1 MIPRRRNLLL
11 AAGVLTAVTCCGWA
25 AAGFDPG
32 PPRTKP
38 SKPVKKGR
46 AKGFGAAPA
55 AGTRRVSREEQRR
68 QQRLG
73 KDPSM
78 NDARKV
84 LLSETAEQRFS
95 LGEAAI
101 DLVIPAY
108 VLDIS
113 RFTREVEAGAGTVSD
128 IVWPA
133 EQVLAEILL
142 QRKELWQGRGLCEIG
157 AGLGLAGIAAA
168 KLGAPKVL
176 ISDRDSLVLELSKQS
191 AQRNG
196 VADRVTTA
204 AFDWSDKD
212 SWPPPFGGM
221 IAAADVLYDKE
232 VVAWLVDLII
242 HFAGPALLMEPDNI
256 ERRQLGS
263 VSYFEEIARSRGLAV
278 KTEKALHKTRLFLSF
293 ALLMHGIVSFN
304 IEVEYEADWTQEE
317 GDGAA
322 ALRPAETGR
331 AIFCGSSDV
340 STATSSSAWPEDL
353 QERLDA
359 EEDEVLI
366 RQKEL
371 TGRSDRRSRKCGHH
385 RDLPEEV
392 TGQSDAAQP
401 QVRILVRSAVAEP
414 KPCDEGRPAK
424 KSVPRHQQEEDPWV
438 SGLDPWAAAKLPR
451 GTQKAQASEP
461 RRASAPTG
469 KGRRGNGR
477 N

>member
-1 MIPRRRNLLL
+1 M
-11 AAGVLTAVTCCGWA
+11 AAGVLTAMSCFGWA

-55 AGTRRVSREEQRR
+55 ASGTRRVSREEQRR

-95 LGEAAI
+95 LGEADI

-113 RFTREVEAGAGTVSD
+113 RFAREVEAGAGTVSD

-142 QRKELWQGRGLCEIG
+142 QRKELWQARGLCEIG

-176 ISDRDSLVLELSKQS
+176 ISDRDSLVLGLSKQS

-212 SWPPPFGGM
+212 SWPPAFGGM

-242 HFAGPALLMEPDNI
+242 HFAGPALLMEPDNV

-278 KTEKALHKTRLFLSF
+278 KTETCFSPSQPSSPM
-293 ALLMHGIVSFN
+293 LLISVDQA
-304 IEVEYEADWTQEE
+304 V
-317 GDGAA
+317 
-322 ALRPAETGR
+322 
-331 AIFCGSSDV
+331 
-340 STATSSSAWPEDL
+340 ATS
-353 QERLDA
+353 R
-359 EEDEVLI
+359 
-366 RQKEL
+366 
-371 TGRSDRRSRKCGHH
+371 
-385 RDLPEEV
+385 
-392 TGQSDAAQP
+392 
-401 QVRILVRSAVAEP
+401 
-414 KPCDEGRPAK
+414 
-424 KSVPRHQQEEDPWV
+424 
-438 SGLDPWAAAKLPR
+438 
-451 GTQKAQASEP
+451 
-461 RRASAPTG
+461 
-469 KGRRGNGR
+469 
-477 N
+477 

>member
-1 MIPRRRNLLL
+1 
-11 AAGVLTAVTCCGWA
+11 
-25 AAGFDPG
+25 
-32 PPRTKP
+32 
-38 SKPVKKGR
+38 
-46 AKGFGAAPA
+46 
-55 AGTRRVSREEQRR
+55 
-68 QQRLG
+68 
-73 KDPSM
+73 M

-142 QRKELWQGRGLCEIG
+142 QRKDLWQGRGLCEIG

-242 HFAGPALLMEPDNI
+242 HFAGPALLMEPDNV

-278 KTEKALHKTRLFLSF
+278 KTETCFSPSQPSSPM
-293 ALLMHGIVSFN
+293 LLISVDQA
-304 IEVEYEADWTQEE
+304 V
-317 GDGAA
+317 
-322 ALRPAETGR
+322 P
-331 AIFCGSSDV
+331 
-340 STATSSSAWPEDL
+340 TS
-353 QERLDA
+353 R
-359 EEDEVLI
+359 
-366 RQKEL
+366 
-371 TGRSDRRSRKCGHH
+371 
-385 RDLPEEV
+385 
-392 TGQSDAAQP
+392 
-401 QVRILVRSAVAEP
+401 
-414 KPCDEGRPAK
+414 
-424 KSVPRHQQEEDPWV
+424 
-438 SGLDPWAAAKLPR
+438 
-451 GTQKAQASEP
+451 
-461 RRASAPTG
+461 
-469 KGRRGNGR
+469 
-477 N
+477 